1 MTLFSSRIVTAA
13 TIMLTLAAVADPAW
27 SADNGP
33 IRVGIDVPLTGF
45 FADSIKPSV
54 QATQLWEK
62 QINAQGG
69 LLGRKIEINT
79 VDNKSNPETGVS
91 VYQDL
96 LQQNYDF
103 IFEDGGSLMVQR
115 ESTVA
120 EQHHRLM
127 LAPAGF
133 AQALYKRGY
142 KYLFFT
148 GNSLAEDST
157 IGLAKLLASLPVGT
171 RPSTIAYATLEN
183 IAFTGVTRGFQDH
196 TKDLGVKTVLDIT
209 YPANLNDATPIIEN
223 IKQQNS
229 GMVFQTGL
237 SNDTVLF
244 VRATAQQGLAPPIMA
259 VGYVAAALP
268 NFIDTVRDAADLDVY
283 ATGWEPEVKNATN
296 LAFVSSYEDTY
307 HERPT
312 YNAAHSFA
320 RWQILGQAV
329 TATKSLDQ
337 DVLRNYISSHTFDT
351 VVGLIKYNDLGYST
365 PDDTIVVQFQK
376 GKRVIVWPKDQSN
389 GELVMRK
396 Q

>member
-1 MTLFSSRIVTAA
+1 MLNYAQIFAIAA
-13 TIMLTLAAVADPAW
+13 LTLAAPAW
-27 SADNGP
+27 AADNNP
-33 IRVGIDVPLTGF
+33 IRIGIDVPLTGF

-54 QATQLWEK
+54 QATQLWQK
-62 QINAQGG
+62 QTNSQGG
-69 LLGRKIEINT
+69 LLGRQVDITT
-79 VDNKSNPETGVS
+79 VDNKSSPETGVS

-96 LQQNYDF
+96 LQKNYDF

-115 ESTVA
+115 ESTLA
-120 EQHHRLM
+120 EQNHRLM

-157 IGLAKLLASLPVGT
+157 IGLARLLASLPADK
-171 RPSTIAYATLEN
+171 RPKSIAYATLEN

-196 TKDLGVKTVLDIT
+196 IKDLNIKTALDVT
-209 YPANLNDATPIIEN
+209 YPASLNDATPIIEN
-223 IKQQNS
+223 IKEHNP

-244 VRATAQQGLAPPIMA
+244 VRAASQQGLKPAITA

-268 NFIDTVRDAADLDVY
+268 NFIDTVKDAGDVDLY

-296 LAFVSSYEDTY
+296 PGFVKSYEDTY

-312 YNAAHSFA
+312 YNAAHSYA
-320 RWQILGQAV
+320 RWQILVQAV
-329 TATKSLDQ
+329 TATKSLNQ
-337 DVLRNYISSHTFDT
+337 DTLRDYVSSHSFDT
-351 VVGLIKYNDLGYST
+351 VVGTIKYNNLGYSA
-365 PDDTIVVQFQK
+365 PEDTIVVQFQG
-376 GKRVIVWPKDQSN
+376 GKRVIVWPKDQAN
-389 GELVMRK
+389 GQLILR
-396 Q
+396 

>member
-1 MTLFSSRIVTAA
+1 MRIYSRILAIAA
-13 TIMLTLAAVADPAW
+13 LTIISAAGSAW
-27 SADNGP
+27 SADNTP
-33 IRVGIDVPLTGF
+33 IRIGIDVPLTGF
-45 FADSIKPSV
+45 FADSIRPSV
-54 QATQLWEK
+54 QSTELWQK
-62 QINAQGG
+62 QINARGG
-69 LLGRKIEINT
+69 LLGRPVEITT
-79 VDNKSNPETGVS
+79 VDNKSAPETGVS

-96 LQQNYDF
+96 LQKNYDF

-115 ESTVA
+115 ESTLA

-157 IGLAKLLASLPVGT
+157 IGLAELLASLPAEK
-171 RPSTIAYATLEN
+171 RPKSIAYATLEN

-196 TKDLGVKTVLDIT
+196 VKNLNMKTALDVT

-223 IKQQNS
+223 IKEQDP

-244 VRATAQQGLAPPIMA
+244 VRAAAQQGLKPPIMA

-268 NFIDTVRDAADLDVY
+268 SFIDTVKEAGDLDLY

-296 LAFVSSYEDTY
+296 PDFVKNYVETY

-312 YNAAHSFA
+312 YNAAHSYA
-320 RWQILGQAV
+320 RWQILEQAV
-329 TATKSLDQ
+329 SATKSLDQ
-337 DVLRNYISSHTFDT
+337 DTLRDYISSHSFDT
-351 VVGLIKYNDLGYST
+351 VVGPIKYNDLGYST
-365 PDDTIVVQFQK
+365 PADTIVVQFQN
-376 GKRVIVWPKDQSN
+376 GNRVIVWPKDQAN
-389 GELVMRK
+389 GQFELR
-396 Q
+396 